1 MRTKYLLRHSFRP
14 LRLIFSKLPQILRM
28 GFDVS
33 LTGLFSFMPPVLV
46 GDEGDVKDEDKLEF
60 DDDDDDQVIF
70 SML

>member
-1 MRTKYLLRHSFRP
+1 
-14 LRLIFSKLPQILRM
+14 M

-33 LTGLFSFMPPVLV
+33 LTGLFSFKPPVLV
-46 GDEGDVKDEDKLEF
+46 GDEDDVEDEDKLEF